1 MDIQGF
7 YTTYSGIINVVIGGF
22 TVLGFLI
29 SAIVLYITFQ
39 TWKLKCGEKVRGEFD
54 ICSGIES
61 SGYYINNIILEN
73 LKDKDLVIKEMY
85 IRFGRNIYLDM
96 FMKDT
101 ANESYVH
108 IIPPLSTI
116 EFKFGPAFA
125 YTERCDKVTIQKLLH
140 KNLWK
145 NSRII
150 LITNEGKLTV
160 KRAKKGWSPEFYYFK
175 NYGTEII
182 RQHRYYSDNS
192 VYGKNRIEHFA
203 IDYST
208 YGDKTLYLVKL
219 SLDDKKIVTYPIYEK
234 HQVVKFQDL
243 KFSNKELETCD
254 TLRQFIEKEKEA
266 GNINYIEIKEIIDF
280 QSIIREYDDKYH
292 HSSDNILEPKPLNW
306 FQYNIIC
313 KVETIWYKIYEKGK
327 KLITNRHKTNQ

>member
-1 MDIQGF
+1 MNIQNN
-7 YTTYSGIINVVIGGF
+7 YMAYSEFINIVMVFF

-29 SAIVLYITFQ
+29 STIVLYITFQ
-39 TWKLKCGEKVRGEFD
+39 TWNLKCGEKVKGEFD
-54 ICSGIES
+54 IRSNIES
-61 SGYYINNIILEN
+61 SYYYINNVILEN
-73 LKDKDLVIKEMY
+73 LKDKNLVIKEMY

-96 FMKDT
+96 FMKDSV
-101 ANESYVH
+101 NESYVH

-125 YTERCDKVTIQKLLH
+125 YTEKYDKVTIQKLLH
-140 KNLWK
+140 KNVWK

-160 KRAKKGWSPEFYYFK
+160 KRAKKGWSPELYYFK

-182 RQHRYYSDNS
+182 QQHRYYRDNS
-192 VYGKNRIEHFA
+192 MYGKNRIEHFA

-219 SLDDKKIVTYPIYEK
+219 LLDNKNIITYPIYEK
-234 HQVVKFQDL
+234 RQVAKFQDL
-243 KFSNKELETCD
+243 TFSNKELETCD

-266 GNINYIEIKEIIDF
+266 GNINYIKIKEIIDF
-280 QSIIREYDDKYH
+280 QSKIRDFNDKYLH
-292 HSSDNILEPKPLNW
+292 NPDNILEAKPLNW

-313 KVETIWYKIYEKGK
+313 KVETIWYKICERRE
-327 KLITNRHKTNQ
+327 TNNE

>member
-7 YTTYSGIINVVIGGF
+7 YTTYDGIINIVIGGF
-22 TVLGFLI
+22 SILGFLV

-39 TWKLKCGEKVRGEFD
+39 TWKLKCGEKVRGEFG
-54 ICSGIES
+54 ICSSIES
-61 SGYYINNIILEN
+61 SGYYINNVTLEN

-96 FMKDT
+96 FMKDS
-101 ANESYVH
+101 ANENYVH

-125 YTERCDKVTIQKLLH
+125 YTERCDKVTIEALLH
-140 KNLWK
+140 KNIWR

-160 KRAKKGWSPEFYYFK
+160 KRAKKGWSPEFYYFN
-175 NYGTEII
+175 NYGTQII
-182 RQHRYYSDNS
+182 QQHRYYSDNS
-192 VYGKNRIEHFA
+192 VYGKNGIEHSA

-219 SLDDKKIVTYPIYEK
+219 LLDNGKIVTYPIYEK
-234 HQVVKFQDL
+234 YQVIKFENLQ
-243 KFSNKELETCD
+243 FSDKELETCD
-254 TLRQFIEKEKEA
+254 TLKRFIEKEKET
-266 GNINYIEIKEIIDF
+266 GNINYVEIKEIIDF
-280 QSIIREYDDKYH
+280 QSIIRGYNDKYH
-292 HSSDNILEPKPLNW
+292 HDSENVLEPKPMNW

-313 KVETIWYKIYEKGK
+313 KTETIWDKICEKCK
-327 KLITNRHKTNQ
+327 KTLHNRRKINQ

>member
-1 MDIQGF
+1 MNIQDF
-7 YTTYSGIINVVIGGF
+7 YTTYSGIINIVIGGF
-22 TVLGFLI
+22 TVLGCMI
-29 SAIVLYITFQ
+29 SVIVLYITFQ
-39 TWKLKCGEKVRGEFD
+39 TWKLKCGEKVRGGFG
-54 ICSGIES
+54 ICSDIGS
-61 SGYYINNIILEN
+61 SGYYINNVILEN

-96 FMKDT
+96 FMKDS
-101 ANESYVH
+101 ANENYVH

-125 YTERCDKVTIQKLLH
+125 YTERCKKVTIEELLN

-160 KRAKKGWSPEFYYFK
+160 KKAKKGWSPIFHYFK
-175 NYGTEII
+175 NYGTQVIQ
-182 RQHRYYSDNS
+182 QHRYYSDNS
-192 VYGKNRIEHFA
+192 VYARNGIEHIA

-219 SLDDKKIVTYPIYEK
+219 LLDNVKIVTYPIYDK

-243 KFSNKELETCD
+243 KFSNKDLESCD

-266 GNINYIEIKEIIDF
+266 GNINYNEIIDIIDF
-280 QSIIREYDDKYH
+280 QSVIRKYDDKYH
-292 HSSDNILEPKPLNW
+292 HDSDEILDLKPLNW

-313 KVETIWYKIYEKGK
+313 KVETLWYKICEKWK
-327 KLITNRHKTNQ
+327 VSITTRHKANQ